1 MRLEKVNTG
10 QRLLERLLI
19 GFLTLLNRVRVPDI
33 IRCLTYRP
41 ELFGKAFN
49 RWLHQILRGAS
60 RWETGEREL
69 FAAFTSRC
77 NQCPF

>member
-1 MRLEKVNTG
+1 MRLEKVETG
-10 QRLLERLLI
+10 QRFPERLLI

-33 IRCLTYRP
+33 IRSLTYRP
-41 ELFGKAFN
+41 ELFGKTYN
-49 RWLHQILRGAS
+49 RWLHQLLRGAS
-60 RWETGEREL
+60 HWEVGEREL

>member
-10 QRLLERLLI
+10 QRLPVRLLM

-33 IRCLTYRP
+33 IRSLTYRP
-41 ELFGKAFN
+41 ELFGNGFN
-49 RWLHQILRGAS
+49 RWLQRILRGDSGWAV
-60 RWETGEREL
+60 GEREL
-69 FAAFTSRC
+69 FASFTSRC